1 MPTTAPRTCPICD
14 AVCGLKITL
23 DDDNRVTS
31 VKGDQDDPFSKGYI
45 CPKGASLGRLDEDPD
60 RLRVPMIRDGDEWRE
75 ASWDEAFLAVERG
88 LTGVIE
94 KYGRDAVAVFFGNP
108 TYHTMAGFL
117 YRIPLIQSLASRN
130 VYSSGTIDHMPKH
143 VACGHLY
150 GDAFAIAV
158 PDVDRTDYFMVIGA
172 NPMES
177 HGSLFTAP
185 DMPARLKALRNR
197 GGKLVVVDPRR
208 TRTAA
213 VADEHHFVRPGTDP
227 FLLLGIVHTL
237 LTENLA
243 TVTIDANGLD
253 ELREVVREFTP
264 EVAERVCGVPAEDI
278 ARLAR
283 ELAAAPTAAVYS
295 RMGGSVVEFGSLT
308 QWLVDLVNIL
318 TGNLDRPGGT
328 MFTRTAALEVFRSG
342 EPFVPGRWHSRV
354 RGLPEVIG
362 ELPTATLADE
372 IETPGEGQVRALV
385 NIAANQVLAAPNG
398 PRLGKA
404 FESLDFMVCVD
415 PYLNETTRHANV
427 ILPPPRILQM
437 PHYDFLLQIVT
448 ARNYTRFSPA
458 ILPLEPDQR
467 SEAEIMARLTLIAAG
482 AGAAADPA
490 GVDEMFIGQL
500 LGGATQMPGSP
511 VEGMD
516 VADLR
521 ATIEGDDGPEQIL
534 DTMLKFGP
542 YGLSLAKLKAN
553 PNGIDLG
560 PLEPRLKELVCTPS
574 GKVELAPPALVADLE
589 RLRARMVAPTPEVV
603 LIGRRQLRSNNSW
616 LHNVSSLVGG
626 SNKCVLHVNPADIAK
641 FGLGEQAVV
650 RSAVSELV
658 VAVEANDAIMPG
670 VVSLP
675 HGWGHSGGRQR
686 VAEDN
691 AGVNANALTDESV
704 LDVPSGNAVF
714 NGVPV
719 TISPY
724 EVV

>member
-1 MPTTAPRTCPICD
+1 MTTTAPRTCPICD
-14 AVCGLKITL
+14 AVCGLRITL
-23 DDDNRVTS
+23 DDANRVTS

-60 RLRVPMIRDGDEWRE
+60 RLRLPLIREGDEFRE
-75 ASWDEAFLAVERG
+75 ASWDEAFQAVEQG

-227 FLLLGIVHTL
+227 FLLLGIVNTL

-253 ELREVVREFTP
+253 ELREAVREFTP
-264 EVAERVCGVPAEDI
+264 EVAERICGVPAEDI

-283 ELAAAPTAAVYS
+283 ELAEAPTAAVYS

-354 RGLPEVIG
+354 RGLPEIIG

-398 PRLGKA
+398 PRLGTA

-448 ARNYTRFSPA
+448 TRNYTRFSPA
-458 ILPLEPDQR
+458 VLPLEPDQR

-482 AGAAADPA
+482 AGAAAPPA

-500 LGGATQMPGSP
+500 LTGATQMPGSP

-516 VADLR
+516 VAELR

-553 PNGIDLG
+553 PSGIDLG
-560 PLEPRLKELVCTPS
+560 PLEPRLKELVCTAS
-574 GKVELAPPALVADLE
+574 GKVELAPPALVADLD
-589 RLRARMVAPTPEVV
+589 RLRAKMAAPTPEVV

-616 LHNVSSLVGG
+616 LHNVKSLVGG
-626 SNKCVLHVNPADIAK
+626 SNKCTLHVNPADIAK

-675 HGWGHSGGRQR
+675 HGWGHTGGRQR
-686 VAEDN
+686 VAEEN

-719 TISPY
+719 TISPC